1 MVITGFLIGLGVGLL
16 TPFIWQNRSGIVSK
30 IKEFFGQKF
39 E

>member
-16 TPFIWQNRSGIVSK
+16 APLIWQNRSVIVSK
-30 IKEFFGQKF
+30 LKEFFGQKF